1 MISPINY
8 KIIPRF
14 RENTEIERKA
24 KCVIGNLRY
33 EKEKEKEKLILI
45 PCSIENCAKK
55 SDFLI

>member
-33 EKEKEKEKLILI
+33 EKGKEKLIFI

>member
-14 RENTEIERKA
+14 RENTEIERKE
-24 KCVIGNLRY
+24 KCVIGYLRY
-33 EKEKEKEKLILI
+33 EKGKEKLIFI